1 MEGIKPTLHRWGLP
15 RAMKFDNGQPFADT
29 TANMI
34 PPLALWLLGIGIEL
48 IYNRPNSPQA
58 NAKVERCQG
67 TSARWAEPGQ
77 MASAAQLKQRL
88 EEVCYDHVFRY
99 PTRVCGGNTRI
110 VCFPELLQ
118 NPKPFQPEQF
128 DLDKVMA
135 AYEKS
140 DRLLIFNNNG
150 SATIGWG
157 NVKSVNEKIYARLS
171 NVSLEITGLR
181 VEILSANAA
190 YVSCKWKQTQENDG
204 KLENASGR
212 MTLVYKLIGKEWK
225 IVHRH
230 TSPDNPD
237 ASRPLFPS
245 ERTN

>member
-1 MEGIKPTLHRWGLP
+1 MKKAIFIVFTIALLTFSAFGQKTAKADPKKAVNAAFDRLVEGIK
-15 RAMKFDNGQPFADT
+15 Q
-29 TANMI
+29 
-34 PPLALWLLGIGIEL
+34 
-48 IYNRPNSPQA
+48 
-58 NAKVERCQG
+58 V
-67 TSARWAEPGQ
+67 
-77 MASAAQLKQRL
+77 
-88 EEVCYDHVFRY
+88 
-99 PTRVCGGNTRI
+99 
-110 VCFPELLQ
+110 
-118 NPKPFQPEQF
+118 